1 VTKKVKVKEQTS
13 DNGSD
18 HGADADSEASSDN
31 ELFQFDVYER
41 EGIDKIMQTIAGAPQ
56 SGGDF
61 ARNMCS
67 YLEIF
72 ERLSPGRETV
82 GYLVC
87 DQHTLD
93 RFGNRRFQT
102 KAIGFLDENQ
112 LHFVSDMHSELLA
125 LSSRA
130 SFDGRSL
137 IRTFPRE
144 HDPNQTLEISASILR
159 RHPAVSLFVSRVAL
173 EQGQKSVDQ
182 ALSV

>member
-1 VTKKVKVKEQTS
+1 
-13 DNGSD
+13 
-18 HGADADSEASSDN
+18 
-31 ELFQFDVYER
+31 
-41 EGIDKIMQTIAGAPQ
+41 
-56 SGGDF
+56 
-61 ARNMCS
+61 
-67 YLEIF
+67 
-72 ERLSPGRETV
+72 
-82 GYLVC
+82 
-87 DQHTLD
+87 LD

-112 LHFVSDMHSELLA
+112 LHLVVSDMHSELLA

-144 HDPNQTLEISASILR
+144 HDPSKMLEISASILR